1 MHGKTLRL
9 LLFPAMLILFA
20 QMAYASEPI
29 TAEFLYWNPIT
40 DPRFCS
46 TCPSWAALY
55 NDFLTKNS
63 TLTRIQKDFVG
74 SVTFEWIDVTSAEGI
89 MKKQA
94 YDISL
99 PNSLVINGT
108 TKIEGSFNET
118 QIREDINALLVG
130 TNPPN
135 QSLEELLPLIV
146 LAFSFGFLET
156 LSPCLIVLLSFVL
169 SYTLGKTTRTR
180 DSFWKVMIFG
190 VGFIIAAI
198 SVGLTFGIMYLSLRQ
213 YQTILAWIVCIFAL
227 FLGLGLLGV
236 IKIPL
241 EAKPLLQKLTG
252 LKFHSFGGLMLLGFL
267 FYFIDPCLAPIFFA
281 TLPIIS
287 PGALSILLSSFCIGL
302 MVPFLFIGVLAGSI
316 QKLATT
322 VGKRKSRIRAISGLL
337 LIAYVLYVILYHLV

>member
-1 MHGKTLRL
+1 MQIKTPRL
-9 LLFPAMLILFA
+9 LLLPVLLILFV

-29 TAEFLYWNPIT
+29 TAEFLYWNPST
-40 DPRFCS
+40 DPRFCN
-46 TCPSWAALY
+46 TCPSWTALY
-55 NDFLTKNS
+55 NDFLTKNA
-63 TLTRIQKDFVG
+63 TLTRIQRDFVG
-74 SVTFEWIDVTSAEGI
+74 SVVFEWIDVTSAEGI

-94 YDISL
+94 YDISS

-108 TKIEGSFNET
+108 IKIEGNFNET
-118 QIREDINALLVG
+118 QIREDINAILVG
-130 TNPPN
+130 SNPPD
-135 QSLEELLPLIV
+135 QSLEGLLPLV
-146 LAFSFGFLET
+146 ALAFSFGLLET

-190 VGFIIAAI
+190 VGFTFAAI
-198 SVGLTFGIMYLSLRQ
+198 SVGLIFGIMYLSLRQ
-213 YQTILAWIVCIFAL
+213 YQVILAWIVCIFAL

-241 EAKPLLQKLTG
+241 EAKPLLLKLTG
-252 LKFHSFGGLMLLGFL
+252 LRFHSLGGLMLLGFL

-302 MVPFLFIGVLAGSI
+302 IVPFLFIGILAGSV

-322 VGKRKSRIRAISGLL
+322 VGEHKSRIRAISGLL
-337 LIAYVLYVILYHLV
+337 LIAYVLYVILYHLI